1 MKNYIFPVLLFFA
14 ASCFAFTEKSYS
26 QLKKAYDWIG
36 IELDVDWKSE
46 EDYNKELKKY
56 QKEAEEGS
64 AEAMY
69 RLGRLIESSRTSVTS
84 DYKNALKWYEK
95 AVEKKHPGAMNHLA
109 NMYMTSQGVPFSV
122 EKAIKLYTESAKAGD
137 TDAMTNL
144 GSLRFYGIGFPRD
157 IKEAVKLY
165 EKAAEGGNAAAM
177 NLLATIYTDRWGD
190 NAEIR
195 DRKKVVPLCEK
206 AAAVGSVTAMVSAG
220 DLYYTGGPY
229 SIKWIKPDQ
238 KKALELYKKAMN
250 RGSRDA
256 VSRITQ
262 LTMQEE
268 GGIDDP
274 KLKKIGERVMK
285 LAAASMWGLDNMPGD
300 DEDFEE
306 IGELDLD
313 EHDDERPFNIYNNE
327 IPLMDEGSYSESGR
341 DEEVFC
347 ILYEDGKTKFMKE
360 RCFTTHAA
368 VKWYESEVEKGNV
381 EAMYELGKL
390 YKSGQVKDFDK
401 YGGREVPHNEEE
413 LNYQKALPYLTKA
426 AEKDHA
432 EAMFE
437 IGEIYESKASRIEY
451 YGDRDESKDKEAQK
465 KEIEENKAKAKEW
478 FKKAADKGSKRAK
491 MKFERNRNLLSNS
504 CTGEM

>member
-1 MKNYIFPVLLFFA
+1 MKNYIFPILLFFA
-14 ASCFAFTEKSYS
+14 ASCFAITDKEYS
-26 QLKKAYDWIG
+26 KLQKTYQWLG
-36 IELDVDWKSE
+36 VELDVDWKSE
-46 EDYNKELKKY
+46 EEYNKELGKY
-56 QKEAEEGS
+56 QKEAEDGN

-69 RLGRLIESSRTSVTS
+69 RLGRLIETARHSVTS

-122 EKAIKLYTESAKAGD
+122 EKAVKLYSESANAGD

-144 GSLRFYGIGFPRD
+144 GTLHFCGVGFPKD
-157 IKEAVKLY
+157 AKEAVKLY
-165 EKAAEGGNAAAM
+165 EKAAEGGNTAAM
-177 NLLATIYTDRWGD
+177 NLLAAIYVDRYGD
-190 NAEIR
+190 NPEIR
-195 DRKKVVPLCEK
+195 DHKKIMPMCEK
-206 AAAVGSVTAMVSAG
+206 AAAAGSVTAMVNLG
-220 DLYYTGGPY
+220 DIYYTGGGHF
-229 SIKWIKPDQ
+229 SSVKPDR
-238 KKALELYKKAMN
+238 KKAFDLYQKAMK

-256 VSRITQ
+256 ISRITQ

-268 GGIDDP
+268 DGIDDP
-274 KLKKIGERVMK
+274 KLQKLGEKMMK
-285 LAAASMWGLDNMPGD
+285 LAAVSMWGLDNMPGD

-313 EHDDERPFNIYNNE
+313 ERDDERTFNIFNNE
-327 IPLMDEGSYSESGR
+327 IPLMDEGAYSEVG
-341 DEEVFC
+341 DDDEVFC
-347 ILYEDGKTKFMKE
+347 ILYEDGKTKFTKE

-390 YKSGQVKDFDK
+390 YSDGKVKNFSK

-426 AEKDHA
+426 AEKGHA

-437 IGEIYESKASRIEY
+437 ISKIYESKASLIEY
-451 YGDRDESKDKEAQK
+451 YGNRDENKDKEAQK

-478 FKKAADKGSKRAK
+478 FKKATDKGSKRAK

-504 CTGEM
+504 CIEEM